1 MIHTLVRDWMAQELI
16 TVRPET
22 KIIEAYQLMIY
33 DRIRRL
39 PVVVCDQLVG
49 IVTLSDLYQVKPF
62 YILGEG
68 EEERTLCQKL
78 EQMTVEEVMAPDPI
92 TIAEN
97 ATIGEA
103 AQKMLENKISG
114 LPVVDPKGGHLVGI
128 ITESDIFR
136 IVAQEWSTRHHGSIH
151 LPHKSKTLN
160 KT

>member
-1 MIHTLVRDWMAQELI
+1 MLHTLVRDWMAQELI
-16 TVRPET
+16 MVGPET

-39 PVVVCDQLVG
+39 PVVICDRLIG

-62 YILGEG
+62 YILGE
-68 EEERTLCQKL
+68 EEQTLCQKL
-78 EQMTVEEVMAPDPI
+78 EQMTVEEVMTSDPI
-92 TIAEN
+92 TIAED
-97 ATIGEA
+97 ATIGET

-114 LPVVDPKGGHLVGI
+114 LLVVDPKGGSLVGI

-136 IVAQEWSTRHHGSIH
+136 IVAQEWSTRQHGSIH
-151 LPHKSKTLN
+151 LPRKSKTLD